1 MSRSLHIVGP
11 SNASANGTFDEVRRE
26 FLKAGLAGALSA
38 ALPGCAAQ
46 GTKPVIGFTP
56 IAPSTA
62 DAIRVPQGYESTV
75 LYRWG
80 DPIGSPLGS
89 PEFRMDASNSA
100 EEQALQAGMHH
111 DGMHYFPINGSAHGL
126 LAINH
131 EYLDPGLLF
140 PDGMKTWSAEKVR
153 KAQASLGVSVIEV
166 VQRDGRWQVVRP
178 SKSARRITA
187 YTPCRI
193 SGPAAGHA
201 LMRTAQNPDGLM
213 VLGTYAGCAHGWTPW
228 GTYLTC
234 EENWHGYFAQRGNA
248 TADEKRYGLTARGFG
263 VRWDEHDERFDMQ
276 RHPNEPN
283 RFGWV
288 VEVDPFDPASAPV
301 KRTALGRFS
310 HEGAACSVGADG
322 QLAFYLGDDQAF
334 EYIYKFVPSG
344 RWDRS
349 SRAANRDL
357 LDQGTLYAARF
368 NPDGTGVWLPLV
380 GSDLGGVRVR
390 TRQTAD
396 AAGATKMDRP
406 EWIVP
411 HPVTREV
418 YASLTNNAERKQG
431 ADAANPRAPNFFG
444 HIIRWREEGSD
455 VAATRFRWDIFVQA
469 GPKGAGNVRGDAFAS
484 PDGLW
489 IDSVGVLWVST
500 DVSPSALGKGPW
512 AELGNNQLLAVDPA
526 TGVFRRFL
534 TGPAGCE
541 ITGFH
546 TTPDNRTAFVNVQHP
561 GEGTPSN
568 WPDFAPDGRPR
579 SATVVIRKKDG
590 GVIGT

>member
-1 MSRSLHIVGP
+1 MSRALHAPGTWNP
-11 SNASANGTFDEVRRE
+11 SGNASFDEVRRD
-26 FLKAGLAGALSA
+26 FLKAGLAGALLA

-46 GTKPVIGFTP
+46 GTRPVLGFKPIG
-56 IAPSTA
+56 PSTE
-62 DAIRVPQGYESTV
+62 DVVRVPEGYEATV
-75 LYRWG
+75 LFRWG
-80 DPIGSPLGS
+80 DPVGSPLGS

-100 EEQALQAGMHH
+100 AEQALQAGMHH
-111 DGMHYFPINGSAHGL
+111 DGMHYFPLRGSTHGL
-126 LAINH
+126 LAMNH
-131 EYLDPGLLF
+131 EYPDQGLLF
-140 PDGMKTWSAEKVR
+140 PDGMKTWSAEKVA
-153 KAQASLGVSVIEV
+153 KAQAALGVSVIEV
-166 VQRDGRWQVVRP
+166 MQREGRWQVVRP

-187 YTPCRI
+187 STPCTI
-193 SGPAAGHA
+193 SGPAGGHP
-201 LMRTAQNPDGLM
+201 LMRTARNPDGRM

-234 EENWHGYFAQRGNA
+234 EENWHGYFTQRGSL
-248 TADEKRYGLTARGFG
+248 TGDEKRYGLSAKGFG
-263 VRWDEHDERFDMQ
+263 VRWDEHDERFDAQ

-288 VEVDPFDPASAPV
+288 VEIDPFDPASAPV

-322 QLAFYLGDDQAF
+322 QLAFYMGDDQAF
-334 EYIYKFVPSG
+334 EYIYKFVPSQ

-349 SRAANRDL
+349 ARGNNREL
-357 LDQGTLYAARF
+357 LDRGTLYAARF

-380 GSDLGGVRVR
+380 GRDQGEVLVR

-418 YASLTNNAERKQG
+418 YAALSNNSARKE
-431 ADAANPRAPNFFG
+431 ADAANPRAPNRFG
-444 HIIRWREEGSD
+444 HILRWREENDD
-455 VAATRFRWDIFVQA
+455 VAATRFRWNVFVQA
-469 GPKGAGNVRGDAFAS
+469 GPQGAGNVKGDAFAS

-489 IDSVGVLWVST
+489 IDAMGVLWVST
-500 DVSPSALGKGPW
+500 DVSRSALGKGPW
-512 AELGNNQLLAVDPA
+512 TELGNNQLLAVDPSSGA
-526 TGVFRRFL
+526 FRRFL
-534 TGPAGCE
+534 TGPPGCE

-546 TTPDNRTAFVNVQHP
+546 TTPDNRTAFVNIQHP

-568 WPDFAPDGRPR
+568 WPDFAPNGRPR
-579 SATVVIRKKDG
+579 SATVVIRRQDG
-590 GVIGT
+590 GIIGT